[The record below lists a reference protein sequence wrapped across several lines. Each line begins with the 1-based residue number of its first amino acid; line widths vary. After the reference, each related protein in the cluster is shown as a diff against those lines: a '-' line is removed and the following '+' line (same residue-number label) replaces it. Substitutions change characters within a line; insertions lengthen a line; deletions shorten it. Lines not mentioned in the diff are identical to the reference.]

1 MREEEF
7 ELSVGDVLRIGDH
20 IVTVIDIDGAE
31 TSFRI
36 DKSETQELNLELA
49 ERTLPPL
56 K

>member
-7 ELSVGDVLRIGDH
+7 ELSVGDMLKIGDH

-36 DKSETQELNLELA
+36 DKSETQEFNLEPA
-49 ERTLPPL
+49 ERVLRPH
-56 K
+56 